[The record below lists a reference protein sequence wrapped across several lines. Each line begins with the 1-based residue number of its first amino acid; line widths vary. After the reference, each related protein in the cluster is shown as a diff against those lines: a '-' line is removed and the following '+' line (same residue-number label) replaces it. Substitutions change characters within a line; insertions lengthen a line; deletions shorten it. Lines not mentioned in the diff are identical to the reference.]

1 MNLSNFAKMVIFCGP
16 IINWWKYE
24 FESSHRKGFCLISA
38 NIFQRIIF
46 WTNRKFVTKKLRST
60 FTVIHRL
67 RSSRLGFSH
76 KRQMLNDSQKEKK
89 ERICFVFG
97 IIIKRIENYPKK
109 TELNLPF
116 TVEYDFIWTTAFER
130 TCVCMCVHV
139 YIFARTRSCIFW
151 IRAHFFFSSKL
162 LTFIVVVVVVFFLP
176 SSPYSTYFF
185 YSNMILFRRRSRSRS
200 RSCRFVRCLRLCCR
214 CRHFFFSFVR
224 VFRFN
229 SSEIYKKKM
238 ERQKHTR
245 SNTYTEE
252 KRWRLQNELKN
263 ETNSHTHAKAHVR
276 KAPPTIHKIV

>member
-24 FESSHRKGFCLISA
+24 FESSHRKGLCLITA
-38 NIFQRIIF
+38 NIFQCIIF

-97 IIIKRIENYPKK
+97 IIIKRIENYPIEVKRMQREKK
-109 TELNLPF
+109 QNWICHLLLNMISF
-116 TVEYDFIWTTAFER
+116 GQQHSNEH
-130 TCVCMCVHV
+130 VCLYVHV

-185 YSNMILFRRRSRSRS
+185 YRNMILFRRRSRS

-214 CRHFFFSFVR
+214 CRHFFF
-224 VFRFN
+224 
-229 SSEIYKKKM
+229 
-238 ERQKHTR
+238 
-245 SNTYTEE
+245 
-252 KRWRLQNELKN
+252 
-263 ETNSHTHAKAHVR
+263 
-276 KAPPTIHKIV
+276 